1 MGKQQEYT
9 VVDWRTVF
17 KEIWKRRKLYFIII
31 PIVMILASLYIV
43 SIPRT
48 YTTDTEI
55 IPETQGDLNSNT
67 GALGSLASSFG
78 FDMSNLESSDAI
90 TPMLYPDLLK
100 DNGFI
105 VSLFK
110 IKINTQDG
118 KLKTDYFTYIS
129 QYQKT
134 AWWNKVLGGIR
145 SKFTKKQVSSRKSLD
160 PYDLP
165 KKTDEVVKNIRSSL
179 SIKID
184 KKTGSITISVTDQ
197 DPLVCKIIAD
207 STRTRL
213 ENFITNYR
221 TRKAKDDYAYY
232 KKLTEEAHADYQKI
246 RRLYGSYSD
255 ANEDVILQSVK
266 SKQEDLENEMQLKY
280 NAYTTL
286 STQMDAAR
294 AKVLAKTPAFT
305 LIQGAAVP
313 IKPESPKRMIF
324 VLVWAFLAF
333 VGSTIYILRDIIQPK
348 EG

>member
-1 MGKQQEYT
+1 MEKHQEYT
-9 VVDWRTVF
+9 TVDWRKFF
-17 KEIWKRRKLYFIII
+17 KEIWKRKKLYFIIV
-31 PIVMILASLYIV
+31 PIVMILASLYII
-43 SIPRT
+43 SIPRG

-55 IPETQGDLNSNT
+55 IPETQGDLNSNS

-110 IKINTQDG
+110 IKIITQDG
-118 KLKTDYFTYIS
+118 KIKTDYFTYIS
-129 QYQKT
+129 KYQKT
-134 AWWNKVLGGIR
+134 AWWNKIIGGIK
-145 SKFTKKQVSSRKSLD
+145 SKFAKKQASTNKQLD

-165 KKTDEVVKNIRSSL
+165 KKTDDVVKKIRNSL

-184 KKTGSITISVTDQ
+184 KKTGSITISVSDQ
-197 DPLVCKIIAD
+197 DPLVCKTIAD

-213 ENFITNYR
+213 ESFITNYR
-221 TRKAKDDYAYY
+221 TKKAKDDYAYY
-232 KKLTEEAHADYQKI
+232 KKLTEDAHAEYQKI
-246 RRLYGSYSD
+246 RRQYGNYSD

-313 IKPESPKRMIF
+313 VKPESPKRMIF
-324 VLVWAFLAF
+324 VLVWAFIAF
-333 VGSTIYILRDIIQPK
+333 AGTSIYVLRDIILPK

>member
-1 MGKQQEYT
+1 METQQEYT
-9 VVDWRTVF
+9 TVDWRKVF
-17 KEIWKRRKLYFIII
+17 KEIWKRKKIYFIIV
-31 PIVMILASLYIV
+31 PIVMILASIYIIC
-43 SIPRT
+43 IPRT

-55 IPETQGDLNSNT
+55 IPEAQGDVNSNT

-110 IKINTQDG
+110 IKIKTQDG
-118 KLKTDYFTYIS
+118 KIKTDYFTYMS
-129 QYQKT
+129 KYQKT
-134 AWWNKVLGGIR
+134 AWWNKIMGGIKN
-145 SKFTKKQVSSRKSLD
+145 KFKKKHASTNNQTD
-160 PYDLP
+160 PYELP
-165 KKTDEVVKNIRSSL
+165 QKTDEIVQNIRSSL

-184 KKTGSITISVTDQ
+184 KKTGSIIISVSDQ

-221 TRKAKDDYAYY
+221 TKKAKDDYAYY
-232 KKLTEEAHADYQKI
+232 KKLTDEARADYQKI
-246 RRLYGSYSD
+246 RRLYGSFSD

-266 SKQEDLENEMQLKY
+266 SKQEDLENEMQLKF

-313 IKPESPKRMIF
+313 VKPESPKRMLF
-324 VLVWAFLAF
+324 VLAWAFIAF
-333 VGSTIYILRDIIQPK
+333 IGTTVYVLRDIILPK
-348 EG
+348 KE

>member
-1 MGKQQEYT
+1 MEKQQEYT
-9 VVDWRTVF
+9 TVDWRKVF
-17 KEIWKRRKLYFIII
+17 KEIWKRKKLYFIVVPII
-31 PIVMILASLYIV
+31 MILASLYIV

-48 YTTDTEI
+48 YSTDTEI
-55 IPETQGDLNSNT
+55 IPEAQGDLNCNS

-105 VSLFK
+105 ASLFK
-110 IKINTQDG
+110 IKIITQDG
-118 KLKTDYFTYIS
+118 KIKTDYFTYIS
-129 QYQKT
+129 KYRKT
-134 AWWNKVLGGIR
+134 AWWNKIIGGIK
-145 SKFTKKQVSSRKSLD
+145 SKFAKKQASTNKQLD

-165 KKTDEVVKNIRSSL
+165 KKTDDVVKNIRNSL
-179 SIKID
+179 SIKVD
-184 KKTGSITISVTDQ
+184 KKTGSITISVSDQ
-197 DPLVCKIIAD
+197 DPLVCKTIAD

-213 ENFITNYR
+213 ESFITNYR
-221 TRKAKDDYAYY
+221 TKKAKDDYAYY
-232 KKLTEEAHADYQKI
+232 RKLTEDAHADYQKI
-246 RRLYGSYSD
+246 RRQYGNYSD

-324 VLVWAFLAF
+324 VLAWAFIAF
-333 VGSTIYILRDIIQPK
+333 VGTSIYVLRDIILPK

>member
-1 MGKQQEYT
+1 MEKQQEYT
-9 VVDWRTVF
+9 TVDWRKVF
-17 KEIWKRRKLYFIII
+17 KEIWKRKKLYFIVVPII
-31 PIVMILASLYIV
+31 MILASLYIV

-48 YTTDTEI
+48 YSTDTEI
-55 IPETQGDLNSNT
+55 IPEAQGDLNSNS

-105 VSLFK
+105 ASLFK
-110 IKINTQDG
+110 IKIITQDG
-118 KLKTDYFTYIS
+118 KIKTDYFTYIS
-129 QYQKT
+129 KYRKT
-134 AWWNKVLGGIR
+134 AWWNKIIGGIK
-145 SKFTKKQVSSRKSLD
+145 SKFAKKQASTNKQLD

-165 KKTDEVVKNIRSSL
+165 KKTDDVVKNIRNSL
-179 SIKID
+179 SIKVD
-184 KKTGSITISVTDQ
+184 KKTGSITISVSDQ
-197 DPLVCKIIAD
+197 DPLVCKTIAD

-213 ENFITNYR
+213 ESFITNYR
-221 TRKAKDDYAYY
+221 TKKAKDDYAYY
-232 KKLTEEAHADYQKI
+232 RKLTEDAHADYQKI
-246 RRLYGSYSD
+246 RRQYGNYSD

-324 VLVWAFLAF
+324 VLAWAFIAF
-333 VGSTIYILRDIIQPK
+333 VGTSIYVLRDIILPK

>member
-1 MGKQQEYT
+1 METQQEYT
-9 VVDWRTVF
+9 TVDWRKVF
-17 KEIWKRRKLYFIII
+17 KEIWKRKKIYFIIV
-31 PIVMILASLYIV
+31 PIVMILASIYIIC
-43 SIPRT
+43 IPRT

-55 IPETQGDLNSNT
+55 IPEVQGDVNSNT

-118 KLKTDYFTYIS
+118 KIKTDYFTYMS
-129 QYQKT
+129 KYQKT
-134 AWWNKVLGGIR
+134 AWWNKIMGGIKN
-145 SKFTKKQVSSRKSLD
+145 KFTKKHASTNNQTD
-160 PYDLP
+160 PYELP
-165 KKTDEVVKNIRSSL
+165 QKTDEIVQNIRSSL

-184 KKTGSITISVTDQ
+184 KKTGSIIISVSDQ

-221 TRKAKDDYAYY
+221 TKKAKDDYAYY
-232 KKLTEEAHADYQKI
+232 KKLTDEAHADYQKI
-246 RRLYGSYSD
+246 RRLYGSFSD

-266 SKQEDLENEMQLKY
+266 SKQEDLENEMQLKF

-313 IKPESPKRMIF
+313 VKPESPKRMLF
-324 VLVWAFLAF
+324 VLAWAFIAF
-333 VGSTIYILRDIIQPK
+333 IGTTVYVLRDIILPK
-348 EG
+348 KE

>member
-1 MGKQQEYT
+1 MEKHQEYT
-9 VVDWRTVF
+9 TVDWRKFF
-17 KEIWKRRKLYFIII
+17 KEIWKRKKLYFIIV
-31 PIVMILASLYIV
+31 PIVMILASLYII
-43 SIPRT
+43 SIPRG

-55 IPETQGDLNSNT
+55 IPETQGDLNSNS

-110 IKINTQDG
+110 IKIITQDG
-118 KLKTDYFTYIS
+118 KIKTDYFTYIS
-129 QYQKT
+129 KYQKT
-134 AWWNKVLGGIR
+134 AWWNKIIGGIK
-145 SKFTKKQVSSRKSLD
+145 SKFAKKQASTNKQLD

-165 KKTDEVVKNIRSSL
+165 KKTDDVVKNIRNSL

-184 KKTGSITISVTDQ
+184 KKTGSITISVSDQ
-197 DPLVCKIIAD
+197 DPLVCKTIAD

-213 ENFITNYR
+213 ESFITNYR
-221 TRKAKDDYAYY
+221 TKKAKDDYAYY
-232 KKLTEEAHADYQKI
+232 KKLTEDAHAEYQKI
-246 RRLYGSYSD
+246 RRLYGNYSD

-313 IKPESPKRMIF
+313 VKPESPKRMIF
-324 VLVWAFLAF
+324 VLVWAFIAF
-333 VGSTIYILRDIIQPK
+333 AGTSIYVLRDIILPK

>member
-1 MGKQQEYT
+1 MERQQEYT
-9 VVDWRTVF
+9 VVDWRKVF
-17 KEIWKRRKLYFIII
+17 KEIWKRKKLYFIVV

-43 SIPRT
+43 SIPRG

-110 IKINTQDG
+110 IKIITQDG
-118 KLKTDYFTYIS
+118 KIKTDYFTYIS
-129 QYQKT
+129 KYQKK
-134 AWWNKVLGGIR
+134 AWWNKIIGEIK
-145 SKFTKKQVSSRKSLD
+145 SKFTKKQASTKKQLD

-165 KKTDEVVKNIRSSL
+165 KKTDDVVKNIRNSL
-179 SIKID
+179 SIKVD
-184 KKTGSITISVTDQ
+184 KKTGSITISVSDQ
-197 DPLVCKIIAD
+197 DPLVCKTIAD
-207 STRTRL
+207 SARTRL

-221 TRKAKDDYAYY
+221 TKKAKDDYAYY

-246 RRLYGSYSD
+246 RRQYGSYSD

-324 VLVWAFLAF
+324 VLVWAFIAF
-333 VGSTIYILRDIIQPK
+333 GGTTIYVLRDIILPK

>member
-1 MGKQQEYT
+1 MEKQQEYT
-9 VVDWRTVF
+9 TVDWRKVF
-17 KEIWKRRKLYFIII
+17 KEIWKRKKLYFIVVPII
-31 PIVMILASLYIV
+31 MILASLYIV

-48 YTTDTEI
+48 YSTDTEI
-55 IPETQGDLNSNT
+55 IPEAQGDLNSNS

-105 VSLFK
+105 ASLFK
-110 IKINTQDG
+110 IKIITQDG
-118 KLKTDYFTYIS
+118 KIKTDYFTYIS
-129 QYQKT
+129 KYRKT
-134 AWWNKVLGGIR
+134 AWWNKIIGGIK
-145 SKFTKKQVSSRKSLD
+145 SKFAKKQASTNKQLD

-165 KKTDEVVKNIRSSL
+165 KKTDDVVKNIRNSL
-179 SIKID
+179 SIKVD
-184 KKTGSITISVTDQ
+184 KKTGSITISVSDQ
-197 DPLVCKIIAD
+197 DPLVCKTIAD

-213 ENFITNYR
+213 ESFITNYR
-221 TRKAKDDYAYY
+221 TKKAKDDYAYY
-232 KKLTEEAHADYQKI
+232 RKLTEDAHADYQKI
-246 RRLYGSYSD
+246 RRQYGNYSD

-286 STQMDAAR
+286 STQMDASR

-324 VLVWAFLAF
+324 VLAWAFIAF
-333 VGSTIYILRDIIQPK
+333 VGTSIYVLRDIILPK

>member
-324 VLVWAFLAF
+324 VLVWAFIAF
-333 VGSTIYILRDIIQPK
+333 VGTTIYVLRDIILPK
-348 EG
+348 EE